1 MHKKKTDS
9 PSFSGKGF
17 KAVNIGYGF
26 LNRFYRD
33 LEWHKIGPPP
43 GPYVVG
49 FEYGISDKIGVGA
62 QLGYSK
68 FTKQY
73 QYDPSYTGTLTQTL
87 VFFVGMARANY
98 HFGKPAKF
106 DPYVG
111 FGLGIYSFKP
121 YTTTTL
127 NGISKNSPF
136 TLLRSPFAYTL
147 DIGAKYFFSD
157 KIGAYA
163 EVGFVTGSYAQL
175 GVAAKF

>member
-1 MHKKKTDS
+1 MKKVTFVTTFFTIVLVSQLFAQKKMDS
-9 PSFSGKGF
+9 PSFSGNGF

-26 LNRFYRD
+26 LNRFYTD

-87 VFFVGMARANY
+87 VFFCWY
-98 HFGKPAKF
+98 GKGK
-106 DPYVG
+106 
-111 FGLGIYSFKP
+111 LSFWKV
-121 YTTTTL
+121 
-127 NGISKNSPF
+127 S
-136 TLLRSPFAYTL
+136 
-147 DIGAKYFFSD
+147 
-157 KIGAYA
+157 
-163 EVGFVTGSYAQL
+163 
-175 GVAAKF
+175 